1 MTAALL
7 QGWLATWRDV
17 LHTRP
22 ALMIL
27 LLAGLLYGFYYPA
40 AYRHES
46 ARQLPVA
53 VVDLDGGALSGR
65 LIERLAAAPQLRVA
79 QRDADLPAAQR
90 RLLAR
95 EVDALVV
102 VPAGFERGLL
112 AGTRPDALAF
122 FVNGAYVVRT
132 SAVAEGLQTVLAE
145 AVAEL
150 ARAPAQ
156 ALGLRT
162 LQPVQKLE
170 HPLFNTREGYGSYV
184 VPGVAVIIVHQTL
197 LMGIGLL
204 LGQRR
209 ERGQAYGSAAE
220 LAGGALAFAS
230 MGCFS
235 ALFYFGFV
243 FWFQDYPRGGQPA
256 AVLCAT
262 LLFAGATVAFALFV
276 GSFFDRGERP
286 AQVLAASSA
295 LLFFLSGMPWPFSAM
310 PAPLAALAQ
319 ALPSTAGVQALVKV
333 NQMQA
338 GLADVA
344 PELATLALLSMVY
357 GALAARRLAGARA
370 VSAAASP
377 SGTAAP

>member
-1 MTAALL
+1 MSAELL
-7 QGWLATWRDV
+7 RGLLDTWRTV
-17 LHTRP
+17 ARTRP

-27 LLAGLLYGFYYPA
+27 VLAGLLYGFYYPA

-46 ARQLPVA
+46 ARQQPVA
-53 VVDLDGGALSGR
+53 VVDLDGGALAGR
-65 LIERLAAAPQLRVA
+65 LVERLAAAPQLRIV
-79 QRDADLPAAQR
+79 QRDADLAAARQ

-95 EVDALVV
+95 EVDAIVV

-132 SAVAEGLQTVLAE
+132 SAVAEGLQTVLAD

-184 VPGVAVIIVHQTL
+184 VPAVAVIIVHQTL
-197 LMGIGLL
+197 LMGIGLVL
-204 LGQRR
+204 AQRR
-209 ERGQAYGSAAE
+209 ERGEVYASGAE
-220 LAGGALAFAS
+220 LLGAALAFGS
-230 MGCFS
+230 LGTLS

-256 AVLCAT
+256 VVLCAT
-262 LLFAGATVAFALFV
+262 LLFVAATVAFALFV

-295 LLFFLSGMPWPFSAM
+295 LLFFLSGLPWPFSAM

-319 ALPSTAGVQALVKV
+319 TLPSTAGVQALVKV

-338 GLADVA
+338 TLPEVA
-344 PELATLALLSMVY
+344 PELATLAGL
-357 GALAARRLAGARA
+357 ALAYGVLAAWRLAGRAR
-370 VSAAASP
+370 VQKSMRLP
-377 SGTAAP
+377 R